1 MAASGDATLQRLS
14 RWCCVDVE
22 GLTGLRWSLLF
33 GVLCTLVLY
42 VQALSFGV
50 LCTLLYVLVLSLSV
64 LCTLVL

>member
-1 MAASGDATLQRLS
+1 MAVSGDATMLRLS

-33 GVLCTLVLY
+33 GVLCTLVY